1 LYGGGGGRGGYAY
14 RSDVGY
20 TRQCRGNDGRN
31 GAVRIVWCVGGARGT
46 PSFPSTNV
54 GP

>member
-1 LYGGGGGRGGYAY
+1 LSGGGGGTVMRCAPGAQGGI
-14 RSDVGY
+14 G
-20 TRQCRGNDGRN
+20 G
-31 GAVRIVWCVGGARGT
+31 VRIVWCIGGQRGT